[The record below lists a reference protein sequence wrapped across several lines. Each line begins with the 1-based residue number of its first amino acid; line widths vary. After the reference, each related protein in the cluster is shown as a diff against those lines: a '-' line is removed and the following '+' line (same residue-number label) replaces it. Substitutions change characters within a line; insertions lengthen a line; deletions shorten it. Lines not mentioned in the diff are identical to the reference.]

1 VVPYTRYILKN
12 VKVYKVPE
20 YLIIPLHDGR
30 ANFFFV
36 NLQFRATWNK
46 KNDCLN
52 QGLIH

>member
-30 ANFFFV
+30 ANFFLSIC
-36 NLQFRATWNK
+36 NSGLHGTK
-46 KNDCLN
+46 KM
-52 QGLIH
+52 IA